1 MFYLLIIFSFSF
13 FWFLL
18 ILPFSLT
25 LDPTVRLSMGA
36 VLLGGTLHKIQSSDV
51 NQVSIQRFLSL
62 PNMQK
67 VKQCMFLFT
76 SLLMI
81 LLFCCCYMG
90 LLTYATY
97 YNCDPLSTKVLVS
110 LVYILSKQR
119 IIFNFKFSWLK
130 QMTNCRQC

>member
-1 MFYLLIIFSFSF
+1 MFFFAPISRIVGKFFSM
-13 FWFLL
+13 
-18 ILPFSLT
+18 T
-25 LDPTVRLSMGA
+25 LDPTVRLSIGA

-97 YNCDPLSTKVLVS
+97 YDCDPLSTKVLS
-110 LVYILSKQR
+110 LTCNSR
-119 IIFNFKFSWLK
+119 SF
-130 QMTNCRQC
+130 TNQ